1 MLGGHAE
8 VAFVGEGVHERFAER
23 LGLEEEEDAVRL
35 VDSDQVHHDSLS
47 FF

>member
-8 VAFVGEGVHERFAER
+8 VALVGEGVHEGLAER
-23 LGLEEEEDAVRL
+23 LGLEEEENAVRL
-35 VDSDQVHHDSLS
+35 VDSDQVHHDSLG